1 MSPLEIQIKINSSSS
16 LIHPSLHSP
25 NRELYLF
32 QCFGNLLLGKNKLFI
47 EGIPFNVEKIMASNK
62 LVVNKFAFTLDSIHT
77 KVENVHQIDW
87 NPSPPG
93 AFKLNKYGLVIEYPN
108 YYFNTSS
115 HLWDPTYSLLIIETQ
130 HSGKMFN
137 F

>member
-1 MSPLEIQIKINSSSS
+1 MYPLEIQIKINSSSS
-16 LIHPSLHSP
+16 LIHPSLYSP
-25 NRELYLF
+25 TRELYLLW
-32 QCFGNLLLGKNKLFI
+32 CFGNLQLGKNKLSQKEYLSMLKKSWHPTSQQSINLPSLWIQFT
-47 EGIPFNVEKIMASNK
+47 PK
-62 LVVNKFAFTLDSIHT
+62 L
-77 KVENVHQIDW
+77 ENVHQIDW

-115 HLWDPTYSLLIIETQ
+115 HVWNPTCSLLIIETQ